1 MQCPH
6 CSVAYHE
13 DISMWDQAR
22 AESASKLRSWTCQIM
37 PCPSCDLPIVKLKD
51 YAMNYAGTH
60 SLLGESVIYP
70 HDLPGRKPIEDG
82 VPDNLKHDY
91 TEACEVLS
99 ISPKASAALSRRVL
113 QAILLEQ
120 GYQGQNLF
128 RQIQAVLNEN
138 DPSKA
143 LPTNLKE
150 TIDAIRNFGNFSAHP
165 ITETTSLQIIDVQS
179 EEAEWCLEI
188 IESLFDYYYIRPAAD
203 RKRLS
208 ALNQKLTKAGK
219 PTI

>member
-6 CSVAYHE
+6 CSVAFYE
-13 DISMWDQAR
+13 DEDMWEEATIEPPKSPQVWICKIGVCPNCNHPIIKL
-22 AESASKLRSWTCQIM
+22 ESYTTSGLYVVR
-37 PCPSCDLPIVKLKD
+37 D
-51 YAMNYAGTH
+51 
-60 SLLGESVIYP
+60 SVIYP
-70 HDLPGRKPIEDG
+70 HDLPERKPIGDG
-82 VPDNLKHDY
+82 VPDNLKEDY
-91 TEACEVLS
+91 EEACKVLS

-120 GYQGQNLF
+120 GYQRRNLF
-128 RQIQAVLNEN
+128 RQIEAVLNES
-138 DPSKA
+138 DASKT
-143 LPTNLKE
+143 LPFNLKN
-150 TIDAIRNFGNFSAHP
+150 TIDAVRNFGNFSAHP
-165 ITETTSLQIIDVQS
+165 ITDTTSFQIIDVEP

-203 RKRLS
+203 DKKLS

>member
-13 DISMWDQAR
+13 DENMWEETAT
-22 AESASKLRSWTCQIM
+22 ESPKSPLVWSCKIGL
-37 PCPSCDLPIVKLKD
+37 CPNCDRPIVKL
-51 YAMNYAGTH
+51 
-60 SLLGESVIYP
+60 ESYTISGHYVTRDFMIYP
-70 HDLPGRKPIEDG
+70 HDLPERKPVGDG
-82 VPDNLKHDY
+82 VPDNLMEDY
-91 TEACEVLS
+91 TEACRVLS
-99 ISPKASAALSRRVL
+99 ISSKASAALSRRVL

-120 GYQGQNLF
+120 GYQERNLF
-128 RQIQAVLNEN
+128 RQIQAVLNES

-150 TIDAIRNFGNFSAHP
+150 TIDAVRNFGNFSAHP
-165 ITETTSLQIIDVQS
+165 VTETTSLQIIDVES
-179 EEAEWCLEI
+179 EESEWCLEI